1 MNSLIIQRMA
11 HKMIRYHSLS
21 PAQFFNM
28 VGVKKDSEDIEKI
41 IKEKNLLLM
50 DNERQRINEYAHDL
64 IESSSVMWPSDHI
77 GFILNAYLWRSNWS
91 VEDINKV
98 NKEAISILLKY
109 AAEIPSGLYVYRMMN
124 EAAVLETILTI
135 TMADAEEIALKLNMT
150 QDEDGEPYH
159 VELHGE
165 YSEDDFPPSS

>member
-1 MNSLIIQRMA
+1 MA
-11 HKMIRYHSLS
+11 HKMIRYHSLT

-64 IESSSVMWPSDHI
+64 IASSSVMWPSDHI
-77 GFILNAYLWRSNWS
+77 GFILNAHLWRSNWS

-109 AAEIPSGLYVYRMMN
+109 AAEIPSGLYVYRIMN
-124 EAAVLETILTI
+124 EAEVLETMLTI
-135 TMADAEEIALKLNMT
+135 TMADAEEIALKLSIDT
-150 QDEDGEPYH
+150 DGDLGPYH
-159 VELHGE
+159 VELYGE
-165 YSEDDFPPSS
+165 YDENNFPPSS